1 MNRYLK
7 DSMKP
12 VSGAT
17 TSAFSGDPAIVE
29 AVNWLTQLG
38 TEPDPPMNE
47 HRANAVAD
55 RGFGRELAMVT
66 NSGKAGLDISFENGE
81 RVRIEYTEI
90 VGQNLTANVF
100 LSSKGSGSPGDLLRH
115 MTLIDLPDKQS
126 SIVYENA
133 YVYTFDVGYDGVPEL
148 VGNPFVGEFGSNRGY
163 TYQMYR
169 DVPVSVVYQPV
180 AAMVG
185 SNLDHQNYSN
195 AKKDVPLSEFSY
207 KTIGPVIPWTVG
219 DEAVWS
225 VTLAGSVVTMR
236 PMSFP
241 VGLTVPLS
249 SLTVSTCVPEGAF
262 RVSGGFRGDGTPIIC
277 YQIGTDIYYKTLG
290 YLGTD
295 SVVKLPRELVEA
307 RVNSESYYTGAS
319 GYDNEGKYSPEAYL
333 EYITRGKG
341 EGLPV

>member
-7 DSMKP
+7 DSMTP

-17 TSAFSGDPAIVE
+17 SSAFSGDPAIVG

-47 HRANAVAD
+47 HRANAVVD
-55 RGFGRELAMVT
+55 RGFGQELAMVT
-66 NSGKAGLDISFENGE
+66 NSGKAGLDISFKNGE
-81 RVRIEYTEI
+81 RVRIVYTEI

-100 LSSKGSGSPGDLLRH
+100 LSSKGSGSPGDLLWH

-133 YVYTFDVGYDGVPEL
+133 YVYTFDVGYGGVPEL

-169 DVPVSVVYQPV
+169 DVPVSVEYQPT
-180 AAMVG
+180 AATVG
-185 SNLDHQNYSN
+185 SNLDPQNYRS
-195 AKKDVPLSEFSY
+195 AKRDVPLSEFSY
-207 KTIGPVIPWTVG
+207 KTIGPVIPWTDG
-219 DEAVWS
+219 DEAIWS

-241 VGLTVPLS
+241 EGLTVPLTR
-249 SLTVSTCVPEGAF
+249 LTVSTGVPEGAF
-262 RVSGGFRGDGTPIIC
+262 RVSGGFKGDGTPVIC
-277 YQIGTDIYYKTLG
+277 YQICTDIYYKTLG
-290 YLGTD
+290 YLVAD
-295 SVVKLPRELVEA
+295 SVVKLPAELVEA
-307 RVNSESYYTGAS
+307 RINPESFYTGANRH
-319 GYDNEGKYSPEAYL
+319 DNEGKYSPEAYL
-333 EYITRGKG
+333 EYIARG